1 MNSDAQAE
9 NVEAIFYGL
18 EPPHAD
24 VWVCDLD
31 DGVLWLTLHTD
42 AHRLAALRVM
52 REAKAAVSK
61 ATLVGLDLNLPS
73 VIRTLDALLKGE
85 Q

>member
-9 NVEAIFYGL
+9 NVEAIACGL

-31 DGVLWLTLHTD
+31 DGVLWLSVHTD
-42 AHRLAALRVM
+42 AQRMSALRQERIRRVAEQAY
-52 REAKAAVSK
+52 RGATVSEI
-61 ATLVGLDLNLPS
+61 LDH
-73 VIRTLDALLKGE
+73 LDALLKAGV
-85 Q
+85 